1 MITAPPAHDALAA
14 KEHGLLKRLRAYRA
28 IAVAYSGGV
37 DSAYL
42 AEMAHEA
49 LGSGASMILADSP
62 SIPRS
67 EVATAEQLAADRG
80 WNFTRIS
87 TAEFEKEDFL
97 KNDGTRCY
105 HCKSELFTRMDAY
118 AREHGIAVLAY
129 GEIADD
135 RLDPTRV
142 GARAAKEHQVVA
154 PLADAGLHK
163 EEIRTLSQRR
173 GLPTWDKPSF
183 ACLSSRFPVGT
194 RVDLSALQ
202 KVEAAE
208 ELLKAQGFRQYR
220 ARHHGDICRIE
231 VAAEDIARLLDPL
244 VRAPLATQIRNLG
257 YKHVALDLLGY
268 RTGSTAG

>member
-1 MITAPPAHDALAA
+1 MITTSDALTT
-14 KEHGLLKRLRAYRA
+14 KEDALRDRLRSYRA

-42 AEMAHEA
+42 AEIAHEA
-49 LGSGASMILADSP
+49 LGANAAMILADSP

-67 EVATAEQLAADRG
+67 EVEAAEALARERG
-80 WNFTRIS
+80 WNFTRIA
-87 TAEFEKEDFL
+87 TTEFENDAFL

-105 HCKSELFTRMDAY
+105 HCKSELFTRMDEY
-118 AREHGIAVLAY
+118 AQAHGIQVLAY

-135 RLDPTRV
+135 RLDTTRV
-142 GARAAKEHQVVA
+142 GARAAKEHEVIA
-154 PLADAGLHK
+154 PLADADLHK
-163 EEIRTLSQRR
+163 DEIRALSQRR
-173 GLPTWDKPSF
+173 GLPTWDKASF

-194 RVDLSALQ
+194 RVDLTEMQ

-208 ELLKAQGFRQYR
+208 ELLKAHGFRQYR

-231 VAAEDIARLLDPL
+231 IDPADIPRLLDPL